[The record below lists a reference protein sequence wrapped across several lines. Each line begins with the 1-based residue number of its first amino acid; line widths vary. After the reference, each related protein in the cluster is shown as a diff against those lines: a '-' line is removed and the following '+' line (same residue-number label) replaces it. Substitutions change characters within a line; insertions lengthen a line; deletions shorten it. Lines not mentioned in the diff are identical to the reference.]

1 MEFPYQSE
9 RIAARGSPHRRMQS
23 ILLIAWNVPGDPG
36 AVRHLTF
43 PVMTVERA

>member
-9 RIAARGSPHRRMQS
+9 RIAARGSPHRRMRS
-23 ILLIAWNVPGDPG
+23 ILLIARNVPGDPG
-36 AVRHLTF
+36 ASDTL